1 LTSIFT
7 DRIGQEFR
15 FLAENR
21 SAKNLRFGNGLEAR
35 GHPAI
40 ELELIY
46 SMTKVWLI
54 HWLIVAAIGGYR
66 QLSLDSR
73 GAQKITE
80 SQRLA
85 NQL

>member
-1 LTSIFT
+1 
-7 DRIGQEFR
+7 
-15 FLAENR
+15 
-21 SAKNLRFGNGLEAR
+21 
-35 GHPAI
+35 
-40 ELELIY
+40 
-46 SMTKVWLI
+46 MTKVWLI
-54 HWLIVAAIGGYR
+54 HWLEVAAIGGYR